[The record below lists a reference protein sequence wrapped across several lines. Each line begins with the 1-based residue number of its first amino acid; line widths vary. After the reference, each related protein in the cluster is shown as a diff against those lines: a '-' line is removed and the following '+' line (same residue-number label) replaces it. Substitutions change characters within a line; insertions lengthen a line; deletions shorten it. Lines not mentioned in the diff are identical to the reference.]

1 MSLAGVCGILVGTI
15 SSVLES
21 IGDYY
26 ACALQSGAEVPPSHA
41 INRGDETCHPHV
53 FRNIGFYFVN
63 TIQ

>member
-41 INRGDETCHPHV
+41 INRGDET
-53 FRNIGFYFVN
+53 
-63 TIQ
+63 